1 MSGGISE
8 HLALPVDVSVGRSV
22 HSLISE
28 IRHNFNTVPSII
40 CTSAGITRDAFLLKM
55 DEKSWDAVIDVNLKV
70 LDTRIFCHQCDN
82 LGNIPGYIP
91 RVTSC
96 LSCYGRC

>member
-70 LDTRIFCHQCDN
+70 LDTRIFCHQYDN